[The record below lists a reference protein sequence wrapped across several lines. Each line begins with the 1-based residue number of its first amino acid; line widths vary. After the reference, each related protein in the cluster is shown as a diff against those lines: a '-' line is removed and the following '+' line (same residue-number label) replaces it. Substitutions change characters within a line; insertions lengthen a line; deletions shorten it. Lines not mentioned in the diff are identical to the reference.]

1 MCVQNR
7 GAVEGVGG
15 VCSHRVSTIDGTAQK
30 PAIVVPVQYTQR
42 ESLVNLLGRGREEE
56 RWGRCSFF
64 TTIYRI
70 SKLKAEIRQI
80 LSKYGYF
87 EKSKILF
94 GHKSSEGH
102 IMSKWS

>member
-15 VCSHRVSTIDGTAQK
+15 VCSHRVSTIDGTTQK

-56 RWGRCSFF
+56 RLGCCSL
-64 TTIYRI
+64 
-70 SKLKAEIRQI
+70 KLKSDRFCPNMDIVRKAKFCLAINPLKDTSCRNGA
-80 LSKYGYF
+80 KYIF
-87 EKSKILF
+87 
-94 GHKSSEGH
+94 
-102 IMSKWS
+102 

>member
-42 ESLVNLLGRGREEE
+42 ELLGRGREEE

-64 TTIYRI
+64 TTENFHIYI
-70 SKLKAEIRQI
+70 SNFKA
-80 LSKYGYF
+80 
-87 EKSKILF
+87 
-94 GHKSSEGH
+94 
-102 IMSKWS
+102 